1 MANTNLLLVV
11 GLIGVTGW
19 FFREPLMQRIN
30 PPPEPTANTADL
42 APADSRYKQSGA
54 GQSDSGIYSWRDKDG
69 NMHYGTRPEAEG
81 AEAVSLSEGNTVT
94 FGDKTREA
102 KKPAPKTQGP
112 SSTSLPRSADERT
125 KGLHSSPARQQQ
137 AELDVVTQSM

>member
-30 PPPEPTANTADL
+30 PPPEPVANTADL

-69 NMHYGTRPEAEG
+69 NMHYGTRPDAEG
-81 AEAVSLSEGNTVT
+81 AAAVTLSKGNTVSL
-94 FGDKTREA
+94 GGRPEEK
-102 KKPAPKTQGP
+102 KKPTDSKASGGAKGENPV
-112 SSTSLPRSADERT
+112 ERT
-125 KGLHSSPARQQQ
+125 RNTVHSPAMQQQ
-137 AELDVVTQSM
+137 AELGAMEQVMQ